1 MLSIREFMDV
11 YDCDNPNV
19 NDEFKNRV
27 VTLVEKLQTYEYR
40 ISQNKTRQFID
51 DYFDELFPRRV
62 EHREGFLP
70 WKCYWDRSFEY
81 CLPMIEYYYMVYD
94 EWKGKGEKTSPDAY
108 AHLYVMQCYNC
119 LANIPYS
126 RQEIPHKDVTD
137 VELRLFIK
145 RIMQPQTETAK
156 SINRDNFLFGLFKN
170 NEAVYD
176 KFFEQCDGKTKIDVV
191 IELIAVTIVLY
202 GEKDYLSHLLKE
214 NDRTALYKILSKY
227 FQLADL
233 ATFNKTL
240 ESFNAMPEARKRKI
254 NKSKIIYQNI
264 LDEKL

>member
-1 MLSIREFMDV
+1 
-11 YDCDNPNV
+11 
-19 NDEFKNRV
+19 
-27 VTLVEKLQTYEYR
+27 
-40 ISQNKTRQFID
+40 
-51 DYFDELFPRRV
+51 
-62 EHREGFLP
+62 
-70 WKCYWDRSFEY
+70 
-81 CLPMIEYYYMVYD
+81 MVYD

-145 RIMQPQTETAK
+145 RVMQPQTETTK

-264 LDEKL
+264 LDGKL